1 MSELFLSLQTFSDKA
16 GTYVSDG
23 VALINKAL
31 QNTLGITLIEMA
43 MQLCATFVIY
53 LMVKYLLWNK
63 IEPILQK
70 RKDMVKDAVSERDK
84 ALDESDEIRKN
95 ANEALK
101 MSRIQADSIVEN
113 AKKKG
118 YTEAEKIVNKANMK
132 AELRI
137 KNAAEEA
144 NRMKAESEKE
154 IKNEIIDVA
163 YTMASKIV
171 DKEVKKDKYDID
183 VNQLRK
189 GKKNE

>member
-171 DKEVKKDKYDID
+171 DKEVKKNKYDID
-183 VNQLRK
+183 VDQLRK
-189 GKKNE
+189 GKKHE

>member
-144 NRMKAESEKE
+144 NRMKAES
-154 IKNEIIDVA
+154 
-163 YTMASKIV
+163 
-171 DKEVKKDKYDID
+171 
-183 VNQLRK
+183 
-189 GKKNE
+189 